1 MTDQA
6 DNKDVGY
13 KRPPQHARFQ
23 PGQSGNPRGRPK
35 GTKNLATDLGEELA
49 ERILIRE
56 GERRLKVSKQRAL
69 LKALL
74 NKALKGDT
82 RASTVILQ
90 LIAKSIPPDANGPNT
105 GMSEEDLL
113 ILERYVERQL
123 AARNSENLHDP
134 ANPSDTETSK

>member
-1 MTDQA
+1 MTDQL

-13 KRPPQHARFQ
+13 KRPPQNTRFQ

-35 GTKNLATDLGEELA
+35 GRKNLATELSEELA
-49 ERILIRE
+49 ERISIQE

-82 RASTVILQ
+82 RASAVILR
-90 LIAKSIPPDANGPNT
+90 LVAKSIRSDPKEALKNG
-105 GMSEEDLL
+105 L
-113 ILERYVERQL
+113 
-123 AARNSENLHDP
+123 P
-134 ANPSDTETSK
+134 AGACIG